1 MATSDYLQ
9 GDGSASSPYVIHNL
23 AAALQFFN
31 ADIFIAGVY
40 ASLAVDLDLTGYTFS
55 SNTVTY
61 ATLNGNGRQIKGLRH
76 FQHNYQSSIFLNIK
90 FIDIYYLNASGQQN
104 MAGQTRNLIFIN
116 CIFLGGT
123 LAVSNGV
130 LILTKCVLSAILW
143 KYVYTSRSIF
153 TDSYLLPPAGTN
165 YKNPGNL
172 LIDLS
177 SSATPYLA
185 SNYSNF
191 LSEDW
196 VVDGIAIPRLY
207 KKDITG
213 LVTAYVVK
221 GITKVGG
228 QLKSRRCSAHYPIDF
243 YQISAVMSQS
253 SDGSYLLNCGAYAD
267 HVYVTHRDD
276 YGVQIKPDS
285 NYYSGNLVH
294 PKTPTG
300 YRYRCSTPGTTP
312 SVVPDELPVSGSIS
326 LGTAIFTPE
335 PIYQA
340 ETFLVV
346 PRLYNLL
353 TGQPV

>member
-1 MATSDYLQ
+1 M
-9 GDGSASSPYVIHNL
+9 
-23 AAALQFFN
+23 N
-31 ADIFIAGVY
+31 AY
-40 ASLAVDLDLTGYTFS
+40 
-55 SNTVTY
+55 
-61 ATLNGNGRQIKGLRH
+61 
-76 FQHNYQSSIFLNIK
+76 
-90 FIDIYYLNASGQQN
+90 GQQN
-104 MAGQTRNLIFIN
+104 KPTNDNEITFIN
-116 CIFLGGT
+116 CLFIGGT
-123 LAVSNGV
+123 LA
-130 LILTKCVLSAILW
+130 LIGGAWIFTKCVLSAILW
-143 KYVYTSRSIF
+143 KNVSTSRAIF

-196 VVDGIAIPRLY
+196 VLDDITTPRLY

-213 LVTAYVVK
+213 LVTAYIVK
-221 GITKVGG
+221 GITKIGG
-228 QLKSRRCSAHYPIDF
+228 QPKSRRCSAHYPIDF
-243 YQISAVMSQS
+243 YQISAVISQS
-253 SDGSYLLNCGAYAD
+253 SDGSYLLNCGVYSD

-285 NYYSGNLVH
+285 TYYSGDLVH

-300 YRYRCSTPGTTP
+300 YRYRCSTDGTTP
-312 SVVPDELPVSGSIS
+312 SVLPDDLPVSGSIS